1 MTTNLTFC
9 RRILLLSILL
19 VILFQAYLWV
29 GQLDFRYT
37 RDDVQ
42 YTGNIAAGTR
52 TSGSII
58 PYELS
63 INHLKLIAKAPGAP
77 PPPIHSSTA
86 SSSHN
91 LITEDFLPVVTS
103 DELVFRWRHRAKVG
117 SKSVDIE
124 TILAHRI
131 IVRLLNNDEI
141 LWDSGRL
148 LGSPDS
154 IHWKLLLPLPGNIA
168 KWCVEVWDSQNRP
181 YSSEWSKFAIGPDQ
195 QQQNNNNNNN
205 NDDDN
210 DEDDDDDDD
219 DSNRGGNN
227 NGWIASWIAHPTD
240 MDTFDKN
247 KLDNSFLEDDKWD
260 YKKRCKRWKLRNSL
274 PLFRAKISTNTK
286 KVVVDDDDETITSA
300 LLVVSGLGSFRVSFD
315 GIPLSTSGPIDPAF
329 TDYTQRVSYR
339 GFDVTSFLR
348 SNSNAKNQSNGKW
361 ERRTIDNDE
370 AFHVIGITT
379 GSGWYDPRPLGRN
392 GVGVEY
398 KLLPNGPITI
408 VAQLYVTASSG
419 MSRVVAPT
427 GIDASE
433 WQVSRGHIRES
444 DLFTGETVDLN
455 ILQSMEGWDT
465 PEHWSPINA
474 TRSGSESKKK
484 WVDPVLY
491 QTDVTFEAW
500 RQKLEE
506 EKEPSTSS
514 DFSGSEDSA
523 DSTKK
528 SSRKLI
534 ASKTT
539 PILPME
545 RLAFLHRTDVTLEAW
560 HQKSEEEEEEEPYT
574 SSDPS
579 DSEDS
584 ADSLDPKHF
593 ASPIGKLIPSE
604 IPPVLPME
612 RLSPDEIFDLGSG
625 RWLFDFGKAISG
637 MLHFDE
643 GLPIPIVPKKYPRG
657 HSFKAASTNGDA
669 FVTIIY
675 GESLEMTTGDI
686 NRVLTAGFGL
696 HDGGPRHLYNET
708 FGIACFPDDQD
719 GTLSQRDTYVVSSSV
734 KEVDRARSFK
744 KASQSHFTTHAF
756 RFAEICCSSKPPA
769 TVHAL
774 MYRTAFDEWGNFD
787 SSNILIN
794 GGYELVKNAMNSNM
808 LSVQSDCP
816 HREKLPYGGDL
827 VASSPTA
834 LHMFDMS
841 AFYRKSVRDWMD
853 GQWENGAY
861 TETSMWQDL
870 NDYAGI
876 GHGAG
881 ETVWAS
887 APPVLTVRHM
897 QMFGDISFLKESLP
911 NHIKWLD
918 FLDKYFDK
926 GMKKHRYDDEL
937 KGYDGNGSGLSDWLG
952 LRNRD
957 TFLTHTGFYM
967 ASARSVA
974 YIAKKLGMDSL
985 QERGMTTA
993 KKLQDRINKLYFK
1006 NGKDDFDY
1014 PEGRAEASPGP
1025 DMGLFARI
1033 VPGEKRCKVLRN
1045 LFKRKGNTWPGNE
1058 ERRFLE
1064 NLRNDM
1070 KQELITA
1077 GELIYDDD
1085 SEKYVFFWSQWRG
1098 FNEGIFGVRYIL
1110 KALSESGFHNVALG
1124 KANGKG
1130 FATFEYM
1137 LRHNAT
1143 SMWESWWRS
1152 ESLYSRNHPM
1162 LGAMVEWMPSSVAG
1176 LSLHPT
1182 TSGGRKVLFWPQFP
1196 KSAATLEYASAMQ
1209 GSPRGDFALAW
1220 EFNDLPED
1228 KDKYDSALVSIRIR
1242 LMIPPGGEGALRLPL
1257 YLQKKVSASIQRAQ
1271 FFPDVAGARLSA
1283 SVECAKRRERRMGFP
1298 FSWEYDKEKKQW
1310 YKLESS
1316 KAIGTP
1322 CRSFLFHPKLSIQWE
1337 QEEYIE
1343 GSSEDCQLG
1352 PGLYQVIISGW
1363 QLEKEAE
1370 SEDRI
1375 GQFSQY
1381 FQMDDVGPYCSDP
1394 DTFEWDIDDATHI
1407 I

>member
-1 MTTNLTFC
+1 MMTTNRTFC
-9 RRILLLSILL
+9 RRILLFSILL

-29 GQLDFRYT
+29 DKLHSAGYNT
-37 RDDVQ
+37 RDDDVQ
-42 YTGNIAAGTR
+42 YSGKTAAGTR
-52 TSGSII
+52 TSGSIV

-63 INHLKLIAKAPGAP
+63 INHLKLITKAPGAP
-77 PPPIHSSTA
+77 PPPPPPLYSSTA
-86 SSSHN
+86 SSSSHN
-91 LITEDFLPVVTS
+91 LINEDFLPVVTS
-103 DELVFRWRHRAKVG
+103 NELVFRWRHRARVG

-124 TILAHRI
+124 AILAHRI
-131 IVRLLNNDEI
+131 VVRLLNNDEI

-154 IHWKLLLPLPGNIA
+154 IHWVLLLPLPGYIA
-168 KWCVEVWDSQNRP
+168 EWCVEVWDSKNRP

-195 QQQNNNNNNN
+195 QQQQQQQQNNNKNNN
-205 NDDDN
+205 
-210 DEDDDDDDD
+210 DDDDD
-219 DSNRGGNN
+219 DSNRDGNN
-227 NGWIASWIAHPTD
+227 NGWIASWIVHPTD

-247 KLDNSFLEDDKWD
+247 KLDNSFLEEDKWD

-286 KVVVDDDDETITSA
+286 NIVDEDDDDDDETITSA
-300 LLVVSGLGSFRVSFD
+300 LLLVSGLGSFRVSFD

-339 GFDVTSFLR
+339 GFDVTPFLR
-348 SNSNAKNQSNGKW
+348 NNNNAKNQRFGKR
-361 ERRTIDNDE
+361 ERGTIDNDD

-379 GSGWYDPRPLGRN
+379 GGGWFDPRPLGRN

-398 KLLPNGPITI
+398 KLLPNGPITV
-408 VAQLYVTASSG
+408 VAQLYVTTSSG
-419 MSRVVAPT
+419 KSRVVAPT

-444 DLFTGETVDLN
+444 DLFTGETIDLN

-465 PEHWSPINA
+465 PEHWSPIN
-474 TRSGSESKKK
+474 TTSGSESKTK
-484 WVDPVLY
+484 WANPVLY
-491 QTDVTFEAW
+491 RTDVTLEAW

-506 EKEPSTSS
+506 QKEPSTSS
-514 DFSGSEDSA
+514 DPSGSGDWA
-523 DSTKK
+523 DSLDSKK
-528 SSRKLI
+528 NASRKLFPSQI
-534 ASKTT
+534 T
-539 PILPME
+539 PVLPME
-545 RLAFLHRTDVTLEAW
+545 RLAFLHRTDVTLEASR
-560 HQKSEEEEEEEPYT
+560 QKSEEEKEPYT
-574 SSDPS
+574 SSGPS
-579 DSEDS
+579 GSEDS
-584 ADSLDPKHF
+584 ADSLHPKKF

-612 RLSPDEIFDLGSG
+612 RLSPDDIFDLGDG

-637 MLHFDE
+637 MLQFDE

-657 HSFKAASTNGDA
+657 HSFKAASENGDA

-696 HDGGPRHLYNET
+696 HDGGPRHLNNET

-719 GTLSQRDTYVVSSSV
+719 GILSQRDTYVVSSSV
-734 KEVDRARSFK
+734 NEVDRAKIFK

-756 RFAEICCSSKPPA
+756 RFAEICCSSKPPT

-774 MYRTAFDEWGNFD
+774 MYRTAFDEWGHFD

-794 GGYELVKNAMNSNM
+794 GGYELVKNALNSNM

-861 TETSMWQDL
+861 TETSIWQDL

-887 APPVLTVRHM
+887 APLVLTVRHM
-897 QMFGDISFLKESLP
+897 QFFGDLSFLKESLP

-918 FLDKYFDK
+918 FLDEYFDE

-937 KGYDGNGSGLSDWLG
+937 KGYNGDGSGLSDWLG
-952 LRNRD
+952 LRDRD

-974 YIAKKLGMDSL
+974 YIAKKLDMVSL

-1006 NGKDDFDY
+1006 NGRDDFDY
-1014 PEGRAEASPGP
+1014 PEGRAVASPGP

-1064 NLRNDM
+1064 HLNNDL
-1070 KQELITA
+1070 KQE
-1077 GELIYDDD
+1077 
-1085 SEKYVFFWSQWRG
+1085 
-1098 FNEGIFGVRYIL
+1098 
-1110 KALSESGFHNVALG
+1110 
-1124 KANGKG
+1124 
-1130 FATFEYM
+1130 
-1137 LRHNAT
+1137 
-1143 SMWESWWRS
+1143 
-1152 ESLYSRNHPM
+1152 
-1162 LGAMVEWMPSSVAG
+1162 
-1176 LSLHPT
+1176 
-1182 TSGGRKVLFWPQFP
+1182 
-1196 KSAATLEYASAMQ
+1196 
-1209 GSPRGDFALAW
+1209 
-1220 EFNDLPED
+1220 
-1228 KDKYDSALVSIRIR
+1228 
-1242 LMIPPGGEGALRLPL
+1242 
-1257 YLQKKVSASIQRAQ
+1257 
-1271 FFPDVAGARLSA
+1271 
-1283 SVECAKRRERRMGFP
+1283 
-1298 FSWEYDKEKKQW
+1298 
-1310 YKLESS
+1310 
-1316 KAIGTP
+1316 
-1322 CRSFLFHPKLSIQWE
+1322 
-1337 QEEYIE
+1337 
-1343 GSSEDCQLG
+1343 
-1352 PGLYQVIISGW
+1352 
-1363 QLEKEAE
+1363 
-1370 SEDRI
+1370 
-1375 GQFSQY
+1375 
-1381 FQMDDVGPYCSDP
+1381 
-1394 DTFEWDIDDATHI
+1394 
-1407 I
+1407 

>member
-1 MTTNLTFC
+1 MVAITLSARAIQGNNTMHFGRVEWDKETEDKGTNIEYLN
-9 RRILLLSILL
+9 IYN
-19 VILFQAYLWV
+19 VQA
-29 GQLDFRYT
+29 T
-37 RDDVQ
+37 
-42 YTGNIAAGTR
+42 NAAGTR

-77 PPPIHSSTA
+77 PPPIPSSTA
-86 SSSHN
+86 SSLHN

-168 KWCVEVWDSQNRP
+168 EWCVEVWDSQNRP

-205 NDDDN
+205 NDDD
-210 DEDDDDDDD
+210 
-219 DSNRGGNN
+219 DSNRGSNN

-247 KLDNSFLEDDKWD
+247 KLDNSFLEEDKWD

-286 KVVVDDDDETITSA
+286 KIVDDDDGTITSA

-339 GFDVTSFLR
+339 GFDVTPFLR
-348 SNSNAKNQSNGKW
+348 NNRNAKNQSYGKW
-361 ERRTIDNDE
+361 ERGTIDNDE

-408 VAQLYVTASSG
+408 VAQLYVTTSSG

-500 RQKLEE
+500 HPR
-506 EKEPSTSS
+506 
-514 DFSGSEDSA
+514 
-523 DSTKK
+523 
-528 SSRKLI
+528 
-534 ASKTT
+534 
-539 PILPME
+539 
-545 RLAFLHRTDVTLEAW
+545 
-560 HQKSEEEEEEEPYT
+560 
-574 SSDPS
+574 
-579 DSEDS
+579 
-584 ADSLDPKHF
+584 HF

-734 KEVDRARSFK
+734 KEVDRARLFK

-993 KKLQDRINKLYFK
+993 KRLQDRINKLYFK

-1045 LFKRKGNTWPGNE
+1045 LFKRRGNTWPGNE

-1228 KDKYDSALVSIRIR
+1228 RDKYDSALVSIRIR

-1271 FFPDVAGARLSA
+1271 FFPD
-1283 SVECAKRRERRMGFP
+1283 
-1298 FSWEYDKEKKQW
+1298 QW